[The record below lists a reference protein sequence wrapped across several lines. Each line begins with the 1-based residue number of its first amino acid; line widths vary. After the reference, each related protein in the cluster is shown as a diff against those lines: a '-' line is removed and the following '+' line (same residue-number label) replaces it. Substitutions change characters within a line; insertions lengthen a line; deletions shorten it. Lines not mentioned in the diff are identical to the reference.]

1 VEGDNLKEAG
11 FINKSL
17 SALGNVMEALDRKAS
32 HVPFRDSKLTY
43 LLQNAL
49 GGNSRTMMIVATC
62 PIDQALDES
71 VHALQFAIR
80 VRRIQIGSAQRNIN
94 SKNLEET
101 VKTLT
106 DELRSLA
113 RAKERTE
120 GQLHSLKRDNARV
133 QDKLS
138 NLSKTRTQTKSDSQ
152 TLEVLRKN
160 NDEMAARW
168 QKEKSAREET
178 TEELEKSR
186 KELRVTQQQ
195 LDRFKSK
202 LNQLEQKLEDKE
214 RALERA
220 SENLIEQRTKQ
231 SATSV
236 RTRRSDVLGSR
247 ATRSSP
253 QNTSIQTPSPT
264 SMSKEDVATTTSAT
278 NGHSCNNNNDDGG
291 IGEIRAQVL
300 ELLEKYDK
308 AKVDRVDIIMD
319 KFKGKEGL
327 LLDKMRQRYEV
338 GSVPS
343 TTSIQAR
350 NEMAM
355 QRHQERMRKIREAKT
370 GKNK

>member
-71 VHALQFAIR
+71 VHALQFATR

-106 DELRSLA
+106 EELRALA

-120 GQLHSLKRDNARV
+120 GQLHTLKRDNARV

-138 NLSKTRTQTKSDSQ
+138 NLSKTRSQTKSDSQ
-152 TLEVLRKN
+152 TLDVLRKN

-168 QKEKSAREET
+168 QKEKSAKEEA
-178 TEELEKSR
+178 TEELDKSR

-214 RALERA
+214 RALEKA
-220 SENLIEQRTKQ
+220 SENLIQQRTKQ
-231 SATSV
+231 SATSL
-236 RTRRSDVLGSR
+236 RTRRSEVLGSR
-247 ATRSSP
+247 ARSSP

-264 SMSKEDVATTTSAT
+264 SMPKEDVVSTSAT
-278 NGHSCNNNNDDGG
+278 NGSSNHHHEDDDV
-291 IGEIRAQVL
+291 GEIRSKVL

-319 KFKGKEGL
+319 KFKGKECL

-343 TTSIQAR
+343 SSSIQAR

-355 QRHQERMRKIREAKT
+355 QRHQERMRKIREAKS
-370 GKNK
+370 GKK

>member
-1 VEGDNLKEAG
+1 VEGENLKEAG

-71 VHALQFAIR
+71 VHALQFATR

-94 SKNLEET
+94 AKNLEET

-106 DELRSLA
+106 EELHALA

-138 NLSKTRTQTKSDSQ
+138 NLSKARSQNKSDSQ

-160 NDEMAARW
+160 NDEMSARW
-168 QKEKSAREET
+168 QKEKSAKEEA
-178 TEELEKSR
+178 TEELDKAR
-186 KELRVTQQQ
+186 QELRITQQQ
-195 LDRFKSK
+195 LGRFKSK

-220 SENLIEQRTKQ
+220 SENLIQQRNKQ
-231 SATSV
+231 TVSDV
-236 RTRRSDVLGSR
+236 RTRRSEVLGSR
-247 ATRSSP
+247 ASP

-264 SMSKEDVATTTSAT
+264 SRPKEDVSTPPT
-278 NGHSCNNNNDDGG
+278 NGRNEEDV
-291 IGEIRAQVL
+291 GEIRTKVL

-338 GSVPS
+338 GSVSSVP
-343 TTSIQAR
+343 SIQAR

-355 QRHQERMRKIREAKT
+355 QRHQERMKKIREAKAH
-370 GKNK
+370 KK

>member
-1 VEGDNLKEAG
+1 
-11 FINKSL
+11 
-17 SALGNVMEALDRKAS
+17 MEALDRKSS

-49 GGNSRTMMIVATC
+49 GGNSRTMMVVATC
-62 PIDQALDES
+62 PIDAALDES
-71 VHALQFAIR
+71 VHALQFATR

-106 DELRSLA
+106 EELRSLA

-120 GQLHSLKRDNARV
+120 GQLHTLKRDNARV

-138 NLSKTRTQTKSDSQ
+138 NLSKTRSQGRNDSK

-168 QKEKSAREET
+168 QKEKSAKEET
-178 TEELEKSR
+178 SEELDKAR

-195 LDRFKSK
+195 LGRFKSK

-220 SENLIEQRTKQ
+220 SDNLIQERNKN
-231 SATSV
+231 SASSV
-236 RTRRSDVLGSR
+236 RTRRNEVLSSR
-247 ATRSSP
+247 VRP
-253 QNTSIQTPSPT
+253 HNGSIQTPSPISRPKAT
-264 SMSKEDVATTTSAT
+264 MPTTTT
-278 NGHSCNNNNDDGG
+278 PTKDENGGDEEDTS
-291 IGEIRAQVL
+291 EIRAKVL
-300 ELLEKYDK
+300 ELLEKYDT
-308 AKVDRVDIIMD
+308 AKVDRVDIIME

-327 LLDKMRQRYEV
+327 LLDKMRQRYEA
-338 GSVPS
+338 GSATS
-343 TTSIQAR
+343 TSTSSIQAR
-350 NEMAM
+350 NEIAM
-355 QRHQERMRKIREAKT
+355 KRHQERMKKIREAKA
-370 GKNK
+370 NKK

>member
-71 VHALQFAIR
+71 VHALQFATR

-106 DELRSLA
+106 EELRALA

-120 GQLHSLKRDNARV
+120 GQLHTLKRDNARV

-138 NLSKTRTQTKSDSQ
+138 NLSKTRSQTKSDSQ
-152 TLEVLRKN
+152 TLDVLRKN

-168 QKEKSAREET
+168 QKEKSAKEEA
-178 TEELEKSR
+178 TEELDKSR
-186 KELRVTQQQ
+186 KELRVT
-195 LDRFKSK
+195 
-202 LNQLEQKLEDKE
+202 LEDKE
-214 RALERA
+214 RALEKA
-220 SENLIEQRTKQ
+220 SENLIQQRTKQ
-231 SATSV
+231 SATSL
-236 RTRRSDVLGSR
+236 RTRRSEVLGSR
-247 ATRSSP
+247 ARSSP

-264 SMSKEDVATTTSAT
+264 SMPKEDVVSTSAT
-278 NGHSCNNNNDDGG
+278 NGSSNHHHEDDDV
-291 IGEIRAQVL
+291 GEIRSKVL

-319 KFKGKEGL
+319 KFKGKECL

-343 TTSIQAR
+343 SSSIQAR

-355 QRHQERMRKIREAKT
+355 QRHQERMRKIREAKS
-370 GKNK
+370 GKK